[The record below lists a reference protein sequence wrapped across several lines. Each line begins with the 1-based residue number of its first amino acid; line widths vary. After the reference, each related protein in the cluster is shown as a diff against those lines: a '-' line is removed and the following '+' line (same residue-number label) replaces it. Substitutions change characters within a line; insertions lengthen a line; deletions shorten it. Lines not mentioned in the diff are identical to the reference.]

1 MLENEVGQF
10 YLQKCWLVLN
20 TTPPPKF
27 NMEPEND
34 GFQKESLFPGADFQ
48 MFKLQGCSVFFE
60 GGEVI
65 LINKMFAY
73 KGTIMWDLVGV
84 CFGRGGCGGN
94 YILTPPPQK

>member
-1 MLENEVGQF
+1 
-10 YLQKCWLVLN
+10 
-20 TTPPPKF
+20 
-27 NMEPEND
+27 MEPEND

-94 YILTPPPQK
+94 YILTPPPQKQKKMEMASEYCFVAWQQMP